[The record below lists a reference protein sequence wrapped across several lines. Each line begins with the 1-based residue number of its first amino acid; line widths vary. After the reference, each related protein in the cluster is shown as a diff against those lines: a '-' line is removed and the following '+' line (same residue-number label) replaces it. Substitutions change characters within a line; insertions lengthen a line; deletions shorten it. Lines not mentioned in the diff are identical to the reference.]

1 MMQDLAM
8 QILEILMNSIQAG
21 AKHILVKIR
30 DSRIENVIEMI
41 VQDDGKGMS
50 PELAASVSDPFT
62 TTRKTR
68 RVGMG
73 VAFLKGMTEQCNGRF
88 EIESEVGKGTIVS
101 ASVQRDCIDTPEM
114 GDLGEM
120 MMDCISADDSID
132 YVLRYCT
139 DQNEFVFESE
149 EIRKQLAGVPLQ
161 TPEVLLWMKEYI
173 SEGIKQI
180 KEENE

>member
-21 AKHILVKIR
+21 ARHILVKIR
-30 DSRIENVIEMI
+30 ESRKDNVIEIM

-50 PELAASVSDPFT
+50 PELAARVSDPFT

-68 RVGMG
+68 KVGMG
-73 VAFLKGMTEQCNGRF
+73 VAFLKGMTEQCNGAF
-88 EIESEVGKGTIVS
+88 DIQSEVGKGTIIT

-132 YVLRYCT
+132 YVLRFST
-139 DQNEFVFESE
+139 DEKEFVFESGE
-149 EIRKQLAGVPLQ
+149 VRKQLAGVPLQ

-173 SEGIKQI
+173 SEGIKQT